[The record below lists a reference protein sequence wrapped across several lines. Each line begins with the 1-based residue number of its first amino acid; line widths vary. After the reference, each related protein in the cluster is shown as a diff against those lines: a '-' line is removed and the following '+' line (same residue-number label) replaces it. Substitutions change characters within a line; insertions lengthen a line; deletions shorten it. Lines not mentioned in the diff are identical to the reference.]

1 MKPYKGRKHKGL
13 LNAVVVLTFV
23 VIVLLVI
30 WRMDMSHEA
39 EKAAWQARREI
50 VTEYIPV
57 PDVRV
62 VRVVVTPEATI
73 EPEAKPEATPYIA
86 LTDDERTLIATVCE
100 SEGNVHGIEG
110 LTAVACT
117 IRNRLLDG
125 RFGDGIEGVCTPGQ
139 FHGLRDPKDPSE
151 DAYEAVDTVFQDG
164 CEDVTA
170 GALYFCTGDPSAIKA
185 GLRLTAEVGGHC
197 YYTDK
202 EDKS

>member
-1 MKPYKGRKHKGL
+1 MKPYKGRKRKGL
-13 LNAVVVLTFV
+13 LNAVVTLTFV

-30 WRMDMSHEA
+30 WRIDMSHEA

-50 VTEYIPV
+50 VTEYVPV

-62 VRVVVTPEATI
+62 VTITVPPETS
-73 EPEAKPEATPYIA
+73 PEAKPEPTPYIA

-100 SEGNVHGIEG
+100 SEDNVHGIEG

-125 RFGDGIEGVCTPGQ
+125 RFGDGIEDICIPSQ
-139 FHGLRDPKDPSE
+139 FHGLYAPKDPSE
-151 DAYEAVDTVFQDG
+151 DAYEAVDTVFRDG

-202 EDKS
+202 EATP

>member
-73 EPEAKPEATPYIA
+73 EPEAKPEATPSPRLE
-86 LTDDERTLIATVCE
+86 LTDAEKDKIVRVVWHEARGESPEGQQAVIEVIFNRIEADNFPDTVDEVI
-100 SEGNVHGIEG
+100 NQ
-110 LTAVACT
+110 
-117 IRNRLLDG
+117 
-125 RFGDGIEGVCTPGQ
+125 PGQ
-139 FHGLRDPKDPSE
+139 FSCAPYLDIAEPGQAQYDALDAALYGDPILPKD
-151 DAYEAVDTVFQDG
+151 VV
-164 CEDVTA
+164 
-170 GALYFCTGDPSAIKA
+170 YFSRA
-185 GLRLTAEVGGHC
+185 AENDRVWGVIGGHTFC
-197 YYTDK
+197 YQYVW
-202 EDKS
+202 